1 MPKMAYHIFWLAG
14 ENSGD
19 LHASLVMKSLNA
31 ALPGLRH
38 SGIGGSRMR
47 REGLKPLFPFAS
59 FNVMGFAEV
68 LGRLGFFWKVERA
81 LRSFFQTDPPDLA
94 ILVDYP
100 GFNLRVARLA
110 DSLRVPVLYFI
121 CPQFWAWKHSRVFQ
135 LRDSVRHVA
144 CILPFEE
151 ELLAMHGVAASYV
164 GHPIAEEVSFELDR
178 AAFAGFY
185 GLDPDKRWIGF
196 LPGSRDSEV
205 SRMLPVYLKAA
216 PELASQGF
224 EILVSKALSVSHAVF
239 MASLERARIPGLK
252 VIDGYRYDLM
262 RHADLLVCTSGTATL
277 EAAYIGTPQLI
288 CYKTSTLSYAI
299 GRHLVR
305 IKRVGMPNIL
315 LDKDLLPELIQS
327 ACTAPNIVQ
336 AALSL
341 LADHTR
347 VRNIKLELLSLRTG
361 LSEPS
366 PSVELPRLV
375 KQLLDAHA

>member
-1 MPKMAYHIFWLAG
+1 
-14 ENSGD
+14 
-19 LHASLVMKSLNA
+19 
-31 ALPGLRH
+31 
-38 SGIGGSRMR
+38 
-47 REGLKPLFPFAS
+47 
-59 FNVMGFAEV
+59 
-68 LGRLGFFWKVERA
+68 
-81 LRSFFQTDPPDLA
+81 
-94 ILVDYP
+94 
-100 GFNLRVARLA
+100 
-110 DSLRVPVLYFI
+110 
-121 CPQFWAWKHSRVFQ
+121 
-135 LRDSVRHVA
+135 
-144 CILPFEE
+144 
-151 ELLAMHGVAASYV
+151 
-164 GHPIAEEVSFELDR
+164 
-178 AAFAGFY
+178 
-185 GLDPDKRWIGF
+185 
-196 LPGSRDSEV
+196 
-205 SRMLPVYLKAA
+205 MLPVYLKAA

-305 IKRVGMPNIL
+305 IKRVGLPNIL

-336 AALSL
+336 AALGL

-375 KQLLDAHA
+375 KQILDAHA